1 MKVIYINLLV
11 VTILNLFSCTN
22 SNVKISTKD
31 NFKIIDLPDGST
43 AYLNNN
49 SSIKYNKFFDERIVK
64 QKGEVFFEVTK
75 GTTPFIVKTDVGE
88 IQVLGTKFNVKSS
101 NKELD
106 VEVEEGIIELK
117 INKFIKEI
125 KKGQK
130 AFFKKNQN
138 SIQIGNA
145 ELKHKKWL
153 SSLDKE
159 LKELGK
165 TILKDS
171 KKIRKDVKKE
181 INKFKKKHN

>member
-1 MKVIYINLLV
+1 MKIIFSNLLV
-11 VTILNLFSCTN
+11 IIILVLFSCTN
-22 SNVKISTKD
+22 SNVKISTED
-31 NFKIIDLPDGST
+31 NFKIVELPDGST

-49 SSIKYNKFFDERIVK
+49 SSIKYNKYFDERIIE

-75 GTTPFIVKTDVGE
+75 GTAPFIVKTEVGE

-130 AFFKKNQN
+130 AFFKRNQN
-138 SIQIGNA
+138 SIQISNA

-153 SSLDKE
+153 NSLDKE

-181 INKFKKKHN
+181 LKKFKKKLN